1 MAAPRTYLLAEL
13 AGSVNGELLGDVGT
27 EISGI
32 ASLGNAGPH
41 DLSFVTRSRY
51 RSELATTRAG
61 AVLLKNAD
69 RDATQLPR
77 IICDDPY
84 WAYAKVASLL
94 HPAPAPVPG
103 THHSAVVDPGATVG
117 SGTQIGAFCSIGKG
131 ASIGKNVI
139 ISPGCIIHDKVRIG
153 DQSVLYGNVTIYAN
167 VKIGRRAIVHAGAVL
182 GSDGFGMAKEGEGW
196 LKIPQIGG
204 VIIGDDVEI
213 GANTTVDRG
222 ALEDTI
228 IEDGVK
234 LDNQI
239 QVGHNVRLG
248 AHSAFAGCVGI
259 AGSARIGRRCTIG
272 GGTVVLGHLDIADDV
287 HIGAAAV
294 VTKSIRKAGE
304 YGGLYPLQD
313 RSSWAHNAALLRNLV
328 KLEKRVRELE
338 TLLAASKTAGF

>member
-1 MAAPRTYLLAEL
+1 MAAPRKYLLSEI
-13 AGSVNGELLGDVGT
+13 AGRVNGELLGDAGT

-32 ASLGNAGPH
+32 ASLGNAGPN
-41 DLSFVTRSRY
+41 DLSFLTRSRY
-51 RSELATTRAG
+51 RSVLATTRAG
-61 AVLLKNAD
+61 AVLLKTSD

-77 IICDDPY
+77 IVCEDPY
-84 WAYAKVASLL
+84 LAYAKVASLL
-94 HPAPAPVPG
+94 HPVRAPVPG
-103 THHSAVVDPGATVG
+103 THHTAAVDPSATIG
-117 SGTQIGAFCSIGKG
+117 SGTHIGAFCSIGKS
-131 ASIGKNVI
+131 AVIGKDTVI
-139 ISPGCIIHDKVRIG
+139 FPGCIIHEQVQIG

-167 VKIGRRAIVHAGAVL
+167 VKIGQRAIVHAGAVI

-204 VIIGDDVEI
+204 VTIGDDVEI

-222 ALEDTI
+222 ALEDTV
-228 IEDGVK
+228 IENGVK

-239 QVGHNVRLG
+239 QIGHNVHLG
-248 AHSAFAGCVGI
+248 AYSAFAGCVGI

-313 RSSWAHNAALLRNLV
+313 RSAWARNAALLRNLV
-328 KLEKRVRELE
+328 KLEQRVRDLE
-338 TLLAASKTAGF
+338 TLLVAKPSGL